1 MPPKKAGKKG
11 KKANSANDKKSPPKG
26 VARPAAKTAKDD
38 KRKRDDDNDEEA
50 DSGRRTKKS
59 DTRVRDFSPEAAK
72 INRVKEYLSARI
84 KDLGFKVEPVEG
96 HEPDDEDE
104 EEPEDDWNSI
114 GRLRKRCDDRLD
126 DIEEAIRA
134 VGRELYDGLDL
145 PERQS
150 DETRHDKRQK
160 QFDQDALDK
169 EIEPLVDKRRLA
181 PSKNFPDGRRYKTAK
196 QLGDMAKHL
205 SELLATELL
214 RRRVQHPNDVSRFA
228 HPSKRIR
235 KQGQETE
242 ATGEDPQET
251 RPLEQQWD
259 KHGLTLREL
268 LDLYNQQGHVGQAI
282 ARDDLLKRCKQYGL
296 STVGDLWDLERGILL
311 YELAN
316 KQRMYGLSRDA
327 INAVITAIGDLRAPT
342 SSDAAG
348 GAAGDGDDDSDD
360 TGGSFG
366 DLEKSKGALGK
377 GSPCKGSPG
386 KKAPGKGAPGKRS
399 PDKGAQAKG
408 AQAKGAQAKGAQAKG
423 ARGYNTKGKPNT
435 RSNKAIDLVAEDTV
449 LIERPQLTVTD
460 GGQSQIFTQANVRG
474 TGNRC
479 MWHAVQLAWLGS
491 QTGVGNRQTNA
502 IRYPVNMRVRQLWA
516 AVMGSDDNPARR
528 ARRDLYQNIQ
538 ANSLL
543 SQDGSLQK
551 RINNMA
557 MGDLDMLQ
565 VVADALDVEIFTYTP
580 AHLDDGSVAWH
591 RYVRGQQQTDPA
603 RQIHIANYLSA
614 VHWTAL
620 TPVGTTSNITLP
632 ALPQGNREPIPGV
645 GPPNPI
651 PRLRPGHADNT
662 DLRPQDQ
669 RDDPED
675 GHVARLSKDED
686 KEDDRM
692 EEDEQVEDDDGD
704 GGNDNDGR
712 DDGPPDNQDDQ
723 GNGGADTSA
732 APAAARRQSSSRARS
747 TRSASNAPAR
757 PQRTRENGA
766 SRSPFQKLARRR
778 ARTKSKTRSRGSSH
792 PAGVRKTK
800 KKVKAL
806 RKIFPNFDTAM
817 SSPQVTAGAI
827 RSPFR
832 RSTFASL

>member
-1 MPPKKAGKKG
+1 MPPKKAGQKG
-11 KKANSANDKKSPPKG
+11 KKADSANDKKSPPKG
-26 VARPAAKTAKDD
+26 IASPATKTAKDD

-104 EEPEDDWNSI
+104 EEPDDDWNSI

-160 QFDQDALDK
+160 RFDQDALDK
-169 EIEPLVDKRRLA
+169 EIEPLADKRRLA
-181 PSKNFPDGRRYKTAK
+181 LSKNFPDGRRYKTAK
-196 QLGDMAKHL
+196 QLGDIAKQL
-205 SELLATELL
+205 SKLLATELL

-235 KQGQETE
+235 KQGQEAE
-242 ATGEDPQET
+242 AKGEDPQET

-268 LDLYNQQGHVGQAI
+268 LNLYNQQGHVGQAI

-327 INAVITAIGDLRAPT
+327 INAIITAIGDLRAPT
-342 SSDAAG
+342 SSDAASSG
-348 GAAGDGDDDSDD
+348 AGDGDDDDSDD
-360 TGGSFG
+360 AGGSFDG
-366 DLEKSKGALGK
+366 LEKSKG
-377 GSPCKGSPG
+377 
-386 KKAPGKGAPGKRS
+386 APGKGAPGKGS

-408 AQAKGAQAKGAQAKG
+408 AQTKGAQAKG
-423 ARGYNTKGKPNT
+423 ARKYNIKGKPNT

-460 GGQSQIFTQANVRG
+460 GNQSQTFTQVNVRG

-551 RINNMA
+551 RIINMA

-620 TPVGTTSNITLP
+620 TPVGTTGNITLP

-675 GHVARLSKDED
+675 GHVARLSEDED
-686 KEDDRM
+686 EEDDRM

-704 GGNDNDGR
+704 GGDNNDGR
-712 DDGPPDNQDDQ
+712 DDDPPDNQDDQ
-723 GNGGADTSA
+723 GNGGAGTSA
-732 APAAARRQSSSRARS
+732 APTAARRQSSSRARS
-747 TRSASNAPAR
+747 TRSASNVPAR
-757 PQRTRENGA
+757 PQRTRENVK
-766 SRSPFQKLARRR
+766 SRSPSQKRARRR

-806 RKIFPNFDTAM
+806 RKIFQNFDTAM

-827 RSPFR
+827 LSPFR
-832 RSTFASL
+832 RSTFASLQMPL